1 MILFVSYR
9 PIETVFI
16 FFSRLMANSSFEF
29 VLKTDDD
36 CYLDVERVL
45 SELEKYRGTE
55 KFWWGR

>member
-1 MILFVSYR
+1 
-9 PIETVFI
+9 
-16 FFSRLMANSSFEF
+16 MANSSFEF

-45 SELEKYRGTE
+45 SELEKYHGTE

>member
-1 MILFVSYR
+1 M
-9 PIETVFI
+9 
-16 FFSRLMANSSFEF
+16 NSSFEF

-55 KFWWGR
+55 KFWWGRYLE